1 MNGFNR
7 LAMIVI
13 ALLMIAVPVLLLFVV
28 LGVIPAS
35 LLNQYTG
42 YQSGVEALGGLSLSG
57 ASTLA
62 RVIILVAS
70 IIVALVALI
79 LLLRE
84 LTFGRRVA
92 SSTTIQDDPGRE
104 TRLTAKA
111 VKSLAEGAAREAGA
125 ASPSASLASEKKAYR
140 VFCDIKVP
148 DSGNF
153 TEVASRAKE
162 NIRTTLE
169 NQGVSVRDVEVTV
182 KGAATQ

>member
-7 LAMIVI
+7 FVMLVV
-13 ALLMIAVPVLLLFVV
+13 ALLMIVVPVLLLLIVFS
-28 LGVIPAS
+28 VIPAS
-35 LLNQYTG
+35 TINQYTG
-42 YQSGVEALGGLSLSG
+42 YQSGVQALGGLSLSG
-57 ASTLA
+57 ASTLV

-70 IIVALVALI
+70 IVVALVALI

-84 LTFGRRVA
+84 LTFGRRVEK
-92 SSTTIQDDPGRE
+92 SVTIQDDPGRE
-104 TRLTAKA
+104 TRLTSKA

-148 DSGNF
+148 DSGNY
-153 TEVASRAKE
+153 TEVASRTKE

-169 NQGVSVRDVEVTV
+169 NQDVSVRDVEVTV
-182 KGAATQ
+182 KGNAT